1 MSDMLECIAAA
12 VATNDLTKAEGDQ
25 ASTRYKELLQ
35 GYLDQGNSEPEAKAM
50 ASAALKEATSK
61 AAQTNFHKTL
71 AQITR
76 LQTNAD
82 LIKAIR
88 SYVWTFGPSTAY
100 EIAEGLAGSRWQPD
114 TVRTACARAGLKK
127 ACGIDNV
134 VTPGGR
140 PCALYCLPTETVPTH
155 GRL

>member
-1 MSDMLECIAAA
+1 MMIEQTSLWGEPRARLSDPISAHEAAS
-12 VATNDLTKAEGDQ
+12 VVKPG
-25 ASTRYKELLQ
+25 
-35 GYLDQGNSEPEAKAM
+35 
-50 ASAALKEATSK
+50 
-61 AAQTNFHKTL
+61 
-71 AQITR
+71 
-76 LQTNAD
+76 NAD